1 MLIEVQNLCKIYGK
15 EQSEVKALDNVSF
28 NVNDGEMTAI
38 VGTSGAGKS
47 TLLHL
52 LGGLDKPTSGV
63 IKYEGENIFEM
74 RERRLSAFR
83 LNKIGFVFQFFNLIP
98 ELTAWNNILLPAGLN
113 KSVDSEYINRLCGS
127 LGIGDRLSHYPSELS
142 GGQQQRVAIA
152 RALVNKPRVLL
163 CDEPTGNL
171 DAASS
176 REVMSLL
183 KRIRAQFGQTIL
195 IITHDADIAAQCGRR
210 LTIQDGK
217 LSENG

>member
-1 MLIEVQNLCKIYGK
+1 MLIEVENLCKTYGK
-15 EQSEVKALDNVSF
+15 DASEVKALDNASF
-28 NVNDGEMTAI
+28 TVEEGEMTAI

-52 LGGLDKPTSGV
+52 LGGLDKPTSGIV
-63 IKYEGENIFEM
+63 KYEGENIFEM
-74 RERRLSAFR
+74 SERQLSKFR
-83 LNKIGFVFQFFNLIP
+83 LKKVGFIFQFFNLIP
-98 ELTAWNNILLPAGLN
+98 ELTAWNNVILPSGLS
-113 KSVDSEYINRLCGS
+113 KSTDKEYINRLCES
-127 LGIGDRLSHYPSELS
+127 LGISDRLTHYPSELS

-176 REVMSLL
+176 REVISLL
-183 KRIRAQFGQTIL
+183 KRIREDFGQTIL
-195 IITHDADIAAQCGRR
+195 IITHDSTVAKQCGRI

>member
-1 MLIEVQNLCKIYGK
+1 MLIEVKNLCKTYGK
-15 EQSEVKALDNVSF
+15 NESEVKALDDVSF
-28 NVNDGEMTAI
+28 AVAEGEMTAI

-63 IKYEGENIFEM
+63 VKYEGKNIFEM
-74 RERRLSAFR
+74 SERQLSKFR
-83 LNKIGFVFQFFNLIP
+83 LKKVGFIFQFFNLIP
-98 ELTAWNNILLPAGLN
+98 ELTAWNNILLPSGLN
-113 KSVDSEYINRLCGS
+113 KSVDRKYTDKLSDA
-127 LGIGDRLSHYPSELS
+127 LGIGDRLNHYPDELS

-152 RALVNKPRVLL
+152 RALVNKPRILL

-176 REVMSLL
+176 CEVISLL
-183 KRIRAQFGQTIL
+183 KRIREELGQTIL
-195 IITHDADIAAQCGRR
+195 IITHDSTIADQCGRI

-217 LSENG
+217 LLENE